1 MNKILVTDGME
12 KNAINLLKN
21 MGFDVEEKFYEEVE
35 LKDKIKEIDIIVVR
49 SATKIRKNIIDE
61 AIKTKRLKMII
72 RGGVGL
78 DNIDVDFAKANGIQV
93 RNTPMA
99 STNAV
104 AELVLCEMLVLAR
117 KVKIANIKLQNG
129 IWDKKNLKGNEIMGK
144 TLGLVGYGKIAKNI
158 ADKAN
163 KLGMNILY
171 TDVQECIENKEGF
184 KFTDLDEILRESDY
198 ITIHTPLTNDTRN
211 LFDYDKFKMMKN
223 TAFIINCARGGI
235 IVEEDLLRAID
246 NNEIAGAALDCFEDE
261 PMPMKELLINPKV
274 SVTPHIG
281 GSTIEAQTRIGN
293 EIVNIIEEYLAKSMV
308 KVL

>member
-235 IVEEDLLRAID
+235 IVEEDLLKAID

>member
-211 LFDYDKFKMMKN
+211 LFDYDKFKIMKD

>member
-35 LKDKIKEIDIIVVR
+35 LKDKIKEVDIIVVR
-49 SATKIRKNIIDE
+49 SATKIRKNILDE

-78 DNIDVDFAKANGIQV
+78 DNIDVDFARANGIQV
-93 RNTPMA
+93 KNTPMA

-129 IWDKKNLKGNEIMGK
+129 VWDKKNLKGNEIMGK

-171 TDVQECIENKEGF
+171 TDIQEYIENKEGF

-235 IVEEDLLRAID
+235 IVEEDLLKAID